1 MRSMGL
7 DFGEKTIGVA
17 VSDLLGLTAQGVK
30 VIRRKEED
38 ELKELESI
46 IKEYEV
52 STIVLGLPKNM
63 NNSLGPR
70 AEKTQDFAEVLKEKF
85 PDLKLV
91 FQDERLTTAQ
101 VQRQL
106 ISADVSRKKRKKVVD
121 KMAAMLILQTF
132 LDRG

>member
-1 MRSMGL
+1 MGL